1 MPYRQR
7 SIDSTTLRPS
17 ESKHGRPRAYG
28 ERQRARIDTTLI
40 LGKLAGHIVGDDEMS
55 ATQIQAARI
64 LLDRTVPVLRAVEVQ
79 GNQEVRDVKTIRTA
93 DLLDAIEGEA
103 RRLK

>member
-1 MPYRQR
+1 MPRVKGQ
-7 SIDSTTLRPS
+7 
-17 ESKHGRPRAYG
+17 GRPVAFG
-28 ERQRARIDTTLI
+28 TRQRARIDSTIVLNR
-40 LGKLAGHIVGDDEMS
+40 LAGHVSGTEEMT

-64 LLDRTVPVLRAVEVQ
+64 LLDRTVPVLKAVEVQ

-103 RRLK
+103 KRLK

>member
-1 MPYRQR
+1 MPHHQR
-7 SIDSTTLRPS
+7 KVDSAALPTG
-17 ESKHGRPRAYG
+17 SKHGRPRAFG
-28 ERQRARIDTTLI
+28 ERQRARIDSSVI
-40 LGKLAGHIVGDDEMS
+40 LGKLANHVTGDDEMS

-64 LLDRTVPVLRAVEVQ
+64 LLDRTVPVLKAVEVQ

>member
-1 MPYRQR
+1 MASSKQAL
-7 SIDSTTLRPS
+7 TTAS
-17 ESKHGRPRAYG
+17 GRPAAFGNRVR
-28 ERQRARIDTTLI
+28 ERIDTSMVLTK
-40 LGKLAGHIVGDDEMS
+40 LGRHVTGDEEMS

-64 LLDRTVPVLRAVEVQ
+64 LLDRTVPVLKAVEVQ

>member
-1 MPYRQR
+1 MATRPQHAL
-7 SIDSTTLRPS
+7 TTPS
-17 ESKHGRPRAYG
+17 GRPAAFGNRVR
-28 ERQRARIDTTLI
+28 ERIDTSMVLTK
-40 LGKLAGHIVGDDEMS
+40 LGRHVTGDEEMS

-64 LLDRTVPVLRAVEVQ
+64 LLDRTVPVLKAVEVQ